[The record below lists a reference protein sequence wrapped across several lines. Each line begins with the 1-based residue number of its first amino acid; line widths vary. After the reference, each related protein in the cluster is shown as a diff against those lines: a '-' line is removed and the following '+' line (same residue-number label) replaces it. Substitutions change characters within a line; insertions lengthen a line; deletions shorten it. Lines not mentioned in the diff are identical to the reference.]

1 MKGYKPFALTLIL
14 LLFLSFPAAG
24 AERIVSLAPAVTEAL
39 FALGEGASVV
49 GVTDFDVSPEEVLAL
64 PRVGGYLD
72 PSLERILSLR
82 PTLVVGTETFHGP
95 LLERLA
101 TLVPRTLSL
110 SLHRRLDDV
119 EKALLALGGYLGKE
133 AEARAVWN
141 RIDGDLEALRQRI
154 ALRFGERPPS
164 LLVVVW
170 TDPLT
175 IAGGVNYLDDLMDRL
190 GIPNAAGDVVY
201 TFPQVDREKVLA
213 MDPDL
218 VIVAKAS
225 RGMVIEDDDF
235 IALFDD
241 LPLRAVRKGAVTEL
255 PADVLFHPGPG
266 VVEAAR
272 LLAETVERW
281 GEP

>member
-1 MKGYKPFALTLIL
+1 MTTGKGFALL
-14 LLFLSFPAAG
+14 LLVLFLPVTAG
-24 AERIVSLAPAVTEAL
+24 AGERIVSLAPAVTEAL

-49 GVTDFDVSPEEVLAL
+49 GVTDFDVSPEEVLSL

-72 PSLERILSLR
+72 PSLERILALR

-95 LLERLA
+95 LLQRLA
-101 TLVPRTLSL
+101 SLVPRTLSL

-119 EKALLALGGYLGKE
+119 EGALLVLGENLDKE
-133 AEARAVWN
+133 AEARAVWS
-141 RIDGDLEALRQRI
+141 RIDGELKALRQRI
-154 ALRFGERPPS
+154 AFRFGERPPS

-170 TDPLT
+170 TNPLT

-190 GIPNAAGDVVY
+190 GIPNAAGDIVF

-225 RGMVIEDDDF
+225 RGMVIDADDF
-235 IALFDD
+235 IALFGD

-272 LLAETVERW
+272 LLVETVERW